1 MTAAGCIPFIR
12 LDILPGWTMLQIQ
25 ITPAVEYMQMN
36 YRMQYLASVMGMT
49 AGNSAQDVAHF
60 IYYRKF
66 LVLIIYHR
74 FSYYKVPYS
83 SE

>member
-1 MTAAGCIPFIR
+1 
-12 LDILPGWTMLQIQ
+12 MLQIQ

-49 AGNSAQDVAHF
+49 AGNGAQDVAHF

-74 FSYYKVPYS
+74 FLKFIVNSL
-83 SE
+83 

>member
-1 MTAAGCIPFIR
+1 
-12 LDILPGWTMLQIQ
+12 
-25 ITPAVEYMQMN
+25 
-36 YRMQYLASVMGMT
+36 MT

-74 FSYYKVPYS
+74 FLKVYS
-83 SE
+83 

>member
-36 YRMQYLASVMGMT
+36 NRMQDLASVMGMT
-49 AGNSAQDVAHF
+49 AGYSTQDVAHF

-66 LVLIIYHR
+66 LVLIIYHH